1 MSEPTGRLSETP
13 HRRLLLVEQG
23 GRGGVADYAG
33 ALAGALV
40 DDGWS
45 VALATATDHLYP
57 SIPGVTVHPIFHY
70 LRDDTPCGRTLRRY
84 RLGPVVN
91 GVRFLLALPR
101 AISLARG
108 ADIVHTQGW
117 ETPELGLVALACLR
131 LAGAPVVQTLHGVVE
146 RSGRALRLRRLITR
160 VIGALSARTIVH
172 TQADLAL
179 LPGAVR
185 ARTVVIAHG
194 EYGGLA
200 RTGGEAD
207 RDASRAALGIDADAP
222 VTLMFGQLRADK
234 GLGELVQALR
244 RLPALHLLI
253 GGQDLGALAAASE
266 QLQSPELAGRVTVRE
281 GFLEMSAAAELF
293 AAADTVALPY
303 PSASQS
309 GVLLLAYGFHRPV
322 VIYPVGGL
330 LEAVIDGQTGW
341 ICSRPDVDA
350 LVEALS
356 QSIDAGAA
364 ECLRRGQEG
373 ARLAEERFSWPAIA
387 RRTSELY
394 TQVLAGA

>member
-1 MSEPTGRLSETP
+1 M
-13 HRRLLLVEQG
+13 
-23 GRGGVADYAG
+23 
-33 ALAGALV
+33 
-40 DDGWS
+40 
-45 VALATATDHLYP
+45 
-57 SIPGVTVHPIFHY
+57 
-70 LRDDTPCGRTLRRY
+70 
-84 RLGPVVN
+84 
-91 GVRFLLALPR
+91 
-101 AISLARG
+101 
-108 ADIVHTQGW
+108 
-117 ETPELGLVALACLR
+117 
-131 LAGAPVVQTLHGVVE
+131 QTLHGIVE

-160 VIGALSARTIVH
+160 VIGRLSARTIVH

-200 RTGGEAD
+200 RTAAD
-207 RDASRAALGIDADAP
+207 AEREASRAALGIAADAP

-253 GGQDLGALAAASE
+253 GGQDLGALAAVSE
-266 QLQSPELAGRVTVRE
+266 QFEQPELAGRVTVRE
-281 GFLEMSAAAELF
+281 GFLDMSVAAELF

-330 LEAVIDGQTGW
+330 VEAVIDGQTGW

-350 LVEALS
+350 LVDALA
-356 QSIDAGAA
+356 QSIEAGAA

-373 ARLAEERFSWPAIA
+373 AKLAEERFSWPAIA
-387 RRTSELY
+387 RRTERALR
-394 TQVLAGA
+394 AGAGGCLSERELERGRTRRRLAARGCCSARSYRRALSAKRPCVPPPSVPRFEPDRRRRRRGASCSASRASSAGSTTSPPWPSRSRPPAVPSWEPTQPPRRASWCASMSIPTISPGTSPSATAASASAASTRRCAPPACRI